1 MTSGYCA
8 LCGKPGTSLD
18 PLDKPHLWREQPQQQ
33 RKVRPGG
40 AAAPLRV
47 HIFGEKAAHN
57 CRESMDKLHVMG
69 QRMAME
75 QQGWTVEEFRRIFGR
90 SYL

>member
-18 PLDKPHLWREQPQQQ
+18 PLDK
-33 RKVRPGG
+33 
-40 AAAPLRV
+40 
-47 HIFGEKAAHN
+47 
-57 CRESMDKLHVMG
+57 LHVMG
-69 QRMAME
+69 QRLAME
-75 QQGWTVEEFRRIFGR
+75 QQGWTEEEFRRIFGR